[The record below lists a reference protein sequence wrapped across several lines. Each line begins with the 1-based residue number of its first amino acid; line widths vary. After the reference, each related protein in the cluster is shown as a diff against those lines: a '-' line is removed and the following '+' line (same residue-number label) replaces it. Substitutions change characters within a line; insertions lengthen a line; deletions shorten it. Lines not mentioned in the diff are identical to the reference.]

1 MTYVG
6 SMELKLF
13 LGIVLSLGLI
23 FTSLPATGAQDSDL
37 PAMPGFGAPVT
48 WTDESGAAIASAT
61 VHGLEHDF
69 RGYEEGWDPQFG
81 YTYVLVDVSVENES
95 DRAIIIEAYTFLLVD
110 DHGARH
116 NRMNLRTTE
125 VETFNDDLP
134 LAPGESAQVTIGYQI
149 PAHASA
155 SLLAWNPVNQ
165 QMHFVVLS
173 TDVSENSAIV
183 WGQESTS
190 VLTDDFTNPVAT
202 FQVVGINDTWADYDE
217 YSTPEDDSR
226 YVAVRLAVS
235 NQTDRPVSF
244 EHYDFALAN
253 ADGSESR
260 VARVSVKEDAE
271 APFRDSVPLQ
281 AGERIEVV
289 LVFEV
294 HTNTEPI
301 AVMWRL
307 NYSASNMVIIAE
319 PPATPGEA
327 TPDAIATPS

>member
-1 MTYVG
+1 M
-6 SMELKLF
+6 
-13 LGIVLSLGLI
+13 SLGLI
-23 FTSLPATGAQDSDL
+23 FASLPAGAAQDSSL
-37 PAMPGFGAPVT
+37 PTMPGFGEPVT

-61 VHGLEHDF
+61 VHGVERDF

-81 YTYVLVDVSVENES
+81 YTYMLVDVSVVNES
-95 DRAIIIEAYTFLLVD
+95 DRAIIIEAHAFMLVD

-116 NRMNLRTTE
+116 NRMKLRSTE
-125 VETFNDDLP
+125 IEMFHEDLP
-134 LAPGESAQVTIGYQI
+134 LAPGESAQITIGYQI

-155 SLLAWNPVNQ
+155 SLLAWNPVQ
-165 QMHFVVLS
+165 GQMHFVVLS

-183 WGQESTS
+183 WGQENTS

-202 FQVVGINDTWADYDE
+202 FQVVDINENWADYDE
-217 YSTPEDDSR
+217 RSVPEDDSR

-235 NQTDRPVSF
+235 NQTDRPVTF

-260 VARVSVKEDAE
+260 VVRVSVKEDAE
-271 APFRDSVPLQ
+271 TPFRESVRLQ
-281 AGERIEVV
+281 AGERIEVMM
-289 LVFEV
+289 VFAV
-294 HTNTEPI
+294 PTNTEPI

-307 NYSASNMVIIAE
+307 DYSATNMVIVAE
-319 PPATPGEA
+319 APAAPVEA